1 LLQEVLLTKDFNLRS
16 IKLCLKPVDA
26 FVSVRQLL
34 AWPALVGLVVVFAE
48 GGHLFC
54 SGSVLNSSKIPRT
67 PMRAMRIAARASL
80 PDSVKLATAVAM
92 MESVR

>member
-1 LLQEVLLTKDFNLRS
+1 LLTKDFNLRS

-48 GGHLFC
+48 GAHYFVIHL
-54 SGSVLNSSKIPRT
+54 G
-67 PMRAMRIAARASL
+67 
-80 PDSVKLATAVAM
+80 
-92 MESVR
+92 E